1 MNEYMMDGT
10 ECLPTRCVAFSRPF
24 SFHFLSRRIVHHV
37 FVITIHS
44 RVTFCYTCAPHVRSN
59 TRRAPVSSQSSQSSA
74 RSVSSGL
81 TTTCVLTAREA
92 GEIDAGAPVCL
103 NSQSPLD
110 ARVLRVCAYPEI
122 SVAVARAPL
131 AGLRLSWNEQTAKE
145 RWRRR
150 CGNLVLAGS

>member
-1 MNEYMMDGT
+1 MEQSVY
-10 ECLPTRCVAFSRPF
+10 PHVALRFRAH
-24 SFHFLSRRIVHHV
+24 FHFV
-37 FVITIHS
+37 FYLVASYTMFLLLHS

-59 TRRAPVSSQSSQSSA
+59 TRRAPVSRQSSQSSA
-74 RSVSSGL
+74 RSVSFGL